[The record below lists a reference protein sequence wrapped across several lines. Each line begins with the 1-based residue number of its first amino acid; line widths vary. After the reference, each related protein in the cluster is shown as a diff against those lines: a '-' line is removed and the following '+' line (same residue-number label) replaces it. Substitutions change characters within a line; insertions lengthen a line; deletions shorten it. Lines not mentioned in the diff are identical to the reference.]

1 MGKLTDFV
9 MANKVHELSAE
20 EKLKV
25 IRKEN
30 QRKMEEVRQR
40 LRERE
45 RERENE
51 LRKIEQEI
59 FAEPPKELPAG
70 TITGFLSSDILDD

>member
-9 MANKVHELSAE
+9 MANKVRELSAE

-40 LRERE
+40 LRE